1 MTTHLLLVRHG
12 ESTWNAVRRWQGRAD
27 PPLSRRGE
35 QQAADAARTLAGL
48 AAIDA
53 VATSSLRRAR
63 RTGELIAGE
72 LGVGVLAAEAGLD
85 ERSAGAWEGLT
96 RAEIDH
102 RYPGYLEGGRRP
114 EGYESDDALLSRV
127 LPALWATAESGAHAG
142 HRRVVVVSH
151 GGVLGALERH
161 AHETVTGERAA
172 WARFANLEGRWFTLE
187 GGGGVRLA
195 GERVRLVDEPDPA
208 AEVPSA
214 GYA

>member
-1 MTTHLLLVRHG
+1 VTTRLLLVRHG

-35 QQAADAARTLAGL
+35 QQAADAGRALAGL

-72 LGVGVLAAEAGLD
+72 LGVGVLGAEAGLD

-102 RYPGYLEGGRRP
+102 RYPGYLEEDRRP

-127 LPALWATAESGAHAG
+127 LPALQATAQRSERAG

-161 AHETVTGERAA
+161 AHGAATGARSP
-172 WARFANLEGRWFTLE
+172 WVRFANLEGRWFTLE
-187 GGGGVRLA
+187 GGTVRMA
-195 GERVRLVDEPDPA
+195 GDRVRLVDEPDLA
-208 AEVPSA
+208 AEVPSP